1 MNIFFISLFLLS
13 APTVSQVV
21 KADNF
26 SHDWENH
33 HVLHINRLPAR
44 AAFVPYRQKVG
55 DSSYSLNGE
64 WKFRWTP
71 VPDERIFDFY
81 RTEFDDSGW
90 EDFLVPSN
98 WENRGYGTPIY
109 VSAGYPFRIDP
120 VLLRKITLPIRNVI
134 LSASIAG
141 RLHCRPI
148 GKGMEKCCYAL
159 TA

>member
-55 DSSYSLNGE
+55 DSSYSL
-64 WKFRWTP
+64 
-71 VPDERIFDFY
+71 
-81 RTEFDDSGW
+81 
-90 EDFLVPSN
+90 
-98 WENRGYGTPIY
+98 
-109 VSAGYPFRIDP
+109 
-120 VLLRKITLPIRNVI
+120 
-134 LSASIAG
+134 
-141 RLHCRPI
+141 PI
-148 GKGMEKCCYAL
+148 GKIVDTVLPFMCRQAILSVL
-159 TA
+159 THLV

>member
-81 RTEFDDSGW
+81 RTEFDDSG
-90 EDFLVPSN
+90 
-98 WENRGYGTPIY
+98 G
-109 VSAGYPFRIDP
+109 RI
-120 VLLRKITLPIRNVI
+120 
-134 LSASIAG
+134 S
-141 RLHCRPI
+141 
-148 GKGMEKCCYAL
+148 
-159 TA
+159 